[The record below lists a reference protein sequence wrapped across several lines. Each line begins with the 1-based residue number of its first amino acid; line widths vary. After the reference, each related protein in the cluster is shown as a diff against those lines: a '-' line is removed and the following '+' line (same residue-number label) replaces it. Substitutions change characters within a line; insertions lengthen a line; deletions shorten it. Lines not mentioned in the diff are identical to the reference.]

1 LIFFFALLLEQR
13 INAALRAGVT
23 RWNIIV
29 DPGIGFAKTPQQVA
43 CKALLRR

>member
-1 LIFFFALLLEQR
+1 VPLHFFFLALLLEQR
-13 INAALRAGVT
+13 INAALRAGVA

-43 CKALLRR
+43 IV